1 MSCVYLLAADKE
13 LPLVN
18 CQEFR
23 VKTIRKVEVGMEAGF
38 KLEPHRYYRESV
50 DELGYPMKHYQYEL
64 SLEADQGDL
73 RSLRQYLSGH
83 LSPGERVELWHL
95 WVGTERPRPACF
107 HGTLADFDMDTLRQ
121 FLNTEQACFT
131 VTI

>member
-1 MSCVYLLAADKE
+1 MSCVYLLASDKE

-23 VKTIRKVEVGMEAGF
+23 VKTVRKVEVGMDAGF
-38 KLEPHRYYRESV
+38 KLEPHQYYRQSV

-64 SLEADQGDL
+64 SLEADERDL
-73 RSLRQYLSGH
+73 DHLKRYLSQH
-83 LSPGERVELWHL
+83 FSPGETVELWHL
-95 WVGTERPRPACF
+95 WVGEHPRLVRY
-107 HGTLADFDMDTLRQ
+107 HGTLSDFDMDTAKQ
-121 FLNTEQACFT
+121 FLDTEQVCFT